1 MTSLYNELISEQ
13 SEDHENNRESWE
25 MNEPGVRG
33 LGEGLAESIGVE
45 AAMEMDREG
54 VLVITNSLS
63 WLITETRLFSL
74 LDRFFCN
81 TEPWFS

>member
-25 MNEPGVRG
+25 MSEPGVRG

-45 AAMEMDREG
+45 VGTDREG
-54 VLVITNSLS
+54 VLVITV
-63 WLITETRLFSL
+63 
-74 LDRFFCN
+74 
-81 TEPWFS
+81 